1 MRIFDIMG
9 SDQVVLT
16 GSWICSGQVIRSGS
30 RVFIKLKVP
39 SFLGTA
45 IET

>member
-9 SDQVVLT
+9 NDQVLLT

-30 RVFIKLKVP
+30 RVFGLKVP